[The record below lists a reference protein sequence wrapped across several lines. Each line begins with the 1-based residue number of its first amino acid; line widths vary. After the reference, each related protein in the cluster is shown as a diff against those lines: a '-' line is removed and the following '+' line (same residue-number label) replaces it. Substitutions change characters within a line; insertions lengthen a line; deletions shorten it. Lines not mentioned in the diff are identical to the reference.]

1 MDTGTVCPKCKG
13 KGKIST
19 ASRQT
24 GYDQIEVPCT
34 LCKGS
39 GKKQ

>member
-1 MDTGTVCPKCKG
+1 MDTTSVCPKCQG

-24 GYDQIEVPCT
+24 GYEQTEVVCT

-39 GKKQ
+39 GKK